1 MFSIKENETAI
12 MGFQIT
18 EKNNRNEA
26 MTWIDSALANIA
38 EVLSL
43 EIVSANWDIAGTANG
58 GTSYQLVIVGH
69 GGKRAVKLFSAAE
82 LDRCLK
88 DTELQA
94 DLKARLTP
102 LVIFTGSKVHP
113 KATRRTTATR
123 KRRLELE

>member
-1 MFSIKENETAI
+1 

-26 MTWIDSALANIA
+26 MTWIDSALASIA

-82 LDRCLK
+82 LDRCLE

-123 KRRLELE
+123 KKRLELE

>member
-1 MFSIKENETAI
+1 MFCIKENETAI

-43 EIVSANWDIAGTANG
+43 EIVSANWDISGTANG

-82 LDRCLK
+82 LDRCLE

-113 KATRRTTATR
+113 KATRRSTATR